1 MSEIEEKEFRDM
13 AVHIES
19 IDNRCKSNTHQ
30 IEEIKQHVTSV
41 EKKQEAIYEMNK
53 NIAIMAQSLT
63 SVKDDVGELKT
74 GQEQLSV
81 KVTALESQP
90 AEDIKKRWDKV
101 SEKILI
107 LILGGVIGGIIYQI
121 LPWFAV

>member
-1 MSEIEEKEFRDM
+1 MSEIEEKEFREM

-41 EKKQEAIYEMNK
+41 EEKQEAIYEMNK
-53 NIAIMAQSLT
+53 NIAIMTQSLT
-63 SVKDDVGELKT
+63 SVKDDVGDLKT

-90 AEDIKKRWDKV
+90 AEDIKKRYDKIFD
-101 SEKILI
+101 KL
-107 LILGGVIGGIIYQI
+107 LWLVIGGIVCGVLYQI
-121 LPWFAV
+121 IPGFMG